1 MDIDELEGVLDEI
14 ESLISSL
21 IDQDVLTEASAL
33 QYYKAKD
40 KLEDMWSQASQ
51 HIEQFG

>member
-1 MDIDELEGVLDEI
+1 MNIDELEGVLDEI

-21 IDQDVLTEASAL
+21 IDQDVLTEAEAL

-40 KLEDMWSQASQ
+40 KLEDMWNQASQ
-51 HIEQFG
+51 HIEQFE